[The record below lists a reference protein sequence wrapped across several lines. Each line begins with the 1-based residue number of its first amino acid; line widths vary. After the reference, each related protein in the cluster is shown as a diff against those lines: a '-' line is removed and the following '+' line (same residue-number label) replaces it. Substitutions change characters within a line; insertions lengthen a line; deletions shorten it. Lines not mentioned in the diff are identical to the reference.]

1 MGHCPEPESLP
12 RCGWFAGTRHG
23 HSGVAWRSAR
33 RSPVTTEQ
41 RRRRLGAAL
50 AALWLVVVLVIDLLA
65 HRPTLVMA
73 PLYAIGPL
81 IACAVPPAAPTAAFG
96 GAAVLLAT
104 WSNLWGGAWGTPQVW
119 VRIVDVTL
127 VSTAAVVVSAVRVR
141 RERQLARVERIAE
154 VAQRTVLPL
163 IPRQV
168 GPVTTGARYLSA
180 AEDTLEARPCDWFH
194 STGASASWWAT
205 CAARESAPS
214 SRRLA
219 SSAPSASPLPPAPT
233 WPPWRGR

>member
-1 MGHCPEPESLP
+1 M
-12 RCGWFAGTRHG
+12 
-23 HSGVAWRSAR
+23 
-33 RSPVTTEQ
+33 RSP
-41 RRRRLGAAL
+41 
-50 AALWLVVVLVIDLLA
+50 
-65 HRPTLVMA
+65 
-73 PLYAIGPL
+73 
-81 IACAVPPAAPTAAFG
+81 ACCSPAAFG

-127 VSTAAVVVSAVRVR
+127 VSTAVVVSAVRVR

-180 AEDTLEARPCDWFH
+180 AEDTLVGGDLYDWFH

-214 SRRLA
+214 SRRSA